1 MTVQNTVSFIKLS
14 VLLFNR
20 AQALRGMTYNCYLE
34 PRAQFHH
41 GLLTA
46 EDMGVH
52 VAGVHT
58 ARR

>member
-14 VLLFNR
+14 VLWFNR
-20 AQALRGMTYNCYLE
+20 AQALRGITCDCYSDS
-34 PRAQFHH
+34 RAQFHH
-41 GLLTA
+41 GLQTVK
-46 EDMGVH
+46 DMGVH